1 VRALLGPRFGV
12 EATFIVAVA
21 IFAGLLEL
29 PLPAILTAVFGAW
42 ALVALAEVVASR
54 RAATRGPAPPASDR
68 LRPPAPPAPISA
80 PRGPGPEKPEPLSEP
95 VAAEVLVEF
104 EPEPE
109 PAAAGPEPPAPIT
122 VGAEPEV
129 PTELERARLVAV
141 PAPEPVPE
149 LEPPPEQAVVA
160 LHPAAPREWNLWDL
174 ERRWQARA
182 GASAAGDELSYV
194 LMYLRE
200 YASPD
205 GVLPVEFDALV
216 RESFGE
222 LVEAER

>member
-21 IFAGLLEL
+21 IVAGLLEL

-54 RAATRGPAPPASDR
+54 RAATRGPVPAASDQF
-68 LRPPAPPAPISA
+68 RPPAPPAPISA
-80 PRGPGPEKPEPLSEP
+80 PREPGPEEAEPLPERAVAVEP
-95 VAAEVLVEF
+95 LVEF
-104 EPEPE
+104 EPEPQPAE
-109 PAAAGPEPPAPIT
+109 PMLA
-122 VGAEPEV
+122 GAEPEARAD
-129 PTELERARLVAV
+129 LERARLVSV
-141 PAPEPVPE
+141 PAPESAPE
-149 LEPPPEQAVVA
+149 VEPPPEPAVVA

-182 GASAAGDELSYV
+182 GAPAAGDELSYV

-216 RESFGE
+216 RESFGD